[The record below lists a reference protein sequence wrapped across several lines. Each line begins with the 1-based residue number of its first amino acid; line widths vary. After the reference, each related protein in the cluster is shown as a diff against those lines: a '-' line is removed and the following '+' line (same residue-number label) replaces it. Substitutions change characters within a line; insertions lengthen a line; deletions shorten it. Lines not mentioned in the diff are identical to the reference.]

1 APYRGLAEEC
11 RRLAASAPSRQIKN
25 RYLLMA
31 QDYLWLADLKEQSR
45 TGTPAKVEENTAWA
59 ASMTGRFPG
68 PWRIV
73 EIPHGF
79 TVDDAS
85 GQQVAVFYGLAEP
98 DAAGQTDFLTVDEAR
113 QMAVD
118 FAKLPKRLEPTWG
131 PAAGPQDPRPAERET
146 RRPPE
151 GVLETRLPRVA

>member
-1 APYRGLAEEC
+1 MLDTRNRAEPCRDLAEEC
-11 RRLAASAPSRQIKN
+11 RRLATSAPSSQMKN

-31 QDYLWLADLKEQSR
+31 QDYMRLADVEER
-45 TGTPAKVEENTAWA
+45 AHAYRTPATIEENAAWA
-59 ASMTGRFPG
+59 ATVTGRFPA

-79 TVDDAS
+79 AVDDAT

-98 DAAGQTDFLTVDEAR
+98 NTVRETDFLTIDEAR

-118 FAKLPKRLEPTWG
+118 FAKLPELLARTGGRSE
-131 PAAGPQDPRPAERET
+131 
-146 RRPPE
+146 
-151 GVLETRLPRVA
+151 VAR